1 MDRGMRGKWW
11 KAGALA
17 TVIAALVVALAH
29 VGVPWAAGRFGHPLL
44 LAMAGQ
50 AHWLNWAAVL
60 LLAIGWG
67 DSAIAY
73 RVRRRR
79 PS

>member
-1 MDRGMRGKWW
+1 MDQGAHRRWW
-11 KAGALA
+11 MAGVRASVA
-17 TVIAALVVALAH
+17 AALVVALGWL
-29 VGVPWAAGRFGHPLL
+29 GVPWAAQQWGHPMLV
-44 LAMAGQ
+44 AMAAQ